1 MNNYKQELEKIKAQK
16 DVIFASVRLEIAK
29 AYQAY
34 SRELCTPAELAKAI
48 NEANEKFSRDL
59 DRFHRM
65 IDELPEQD

>member
-16 DVIFASVRLEIAK
+16 DIIFASVRLEIAK

-48 NEANEKFSRDL
+48 NEASEKFSRENERL
-59 DRFHRM
+59 NHL
-65 IDELPEQD
+65 INLLPEED